1 MLAVIN
7 NEAHWLQEPASSVKA
22 RQVAPEQRAAFA
34 FIAIGMGEERRYLLQ
49 WNAKWDMFN
58 LIGGKVENGKGD
70 DDSFARAIRRELE
83 EEMGLKGPDE
93 CYVVREL
100 QHVQVRQFSYRERVV
115 KDYRFRV
122 FEVEIFPSLLPMNG
136 ARPNYAARWLSTGRE
151 NIFVSS
157 QEIENLRTQ
166 AGRPISPTTRY
177 ILQALGELTS

>member
-1 MLAVIN
+1 MLAAIN
-7 NEAHWLQEPASSVKA
+7 EQAFWLQELVSNTKA
-22 RQVAPEQRAAFA
+22 KEVVSEHRAAFA
-34 FIAIGMGEERRYLLQ
+34 FIAIGTGEDRRYLLQ

-58 LIGGKVENGKGD
+58 LIGGKLENGKGD

-100 QHVQVRQFSYRERVV
+100 QQVPVRQFSYRERMV
-115 KDYRFRV
+115 KDYHFGV
-122 FEVEIFPSLLPMNG
+122 FEVEIFPALLPMNG

-151 NIFVSS
+151 NIFVSR

-177 ILQALGELTS
+177 ILQALGELSP